1 MNAKNT
7 LILAVVGE
15 SPYAEFSGDVGIP
28 YCQNASIL
36 SGDGCLYANGI
47 NPYMPQKQKTN
58 LTLEFGKFDEEVIT
72 HIRE

>member
-7 LILAVVGE
+7 LILSVVGQ

-28 YCQNASIL
+28 YCVNATIL
-36 SGDGCLYANGI
+36 ASDGCLYADGI
-47 NPYMPQKQKTN
+47 NPYMPQKQKSN
-58 LTLEFGKFDEEVIT
+58 LTLEFNKFDEEVIT

>member
-7 LILAVVGE
+7 VIISVVGE

-28 YCQNASIL
+28 ACVNASIL
-36 SGDGCLYANGI
+36 ASDGCLYADGI

-58 LTLEFGKFDEEVIT
+58 ISLEYGKFDE
-72 HIRE
+72 